1 MNGDY
6 SKLHN
11 SEAEYMVIGAC
22 ITNPDIYFSI
32 QERLRTQLFT
42 EYDCRKAII
51 IIHQM
56 VEQGK
61 QPDMTEVTPLLAKE
75 AVDIARFLTLD
86 CVSFEVTKQRL
97 NLLEDLYV
105 RRKVYEICSKGEALT
120 SDPTVQTEDLQVLV
134 KEFDSV
140 LNDSDGS
147 DVQSFGSVV
156 GGLMNDVAL
165 RMNGKEEKG
174 MLTGLH
180 IFDSRYGFHSG
191 DLVIIA
197 GETSQ
202 GKSTLATT
210 IAYNMACVG
219 IGSAYYSLEMSA
231 KQLVARIMA
240 SKTKVSSSRT
250 LYDKLN
256 EKEYQQVYDSTLQM
270 KGLPIYFDE
279 NCKTSFTRICAS
291 IKKMVKMYG
300 IKVAFID
307 YLQILAN
314 GKGDNREQLLGDMAR
329 DLKRLAVE
337 LGICVIALSQ
347 MSRAA
352 GGKEGQPALSRMR
365 GSGQIE
371 EACDIAILVHRPNK
385 QRDEARLYIAK
396 HRNGALAEERVRFNS
411 VLSYFSDYEQGEPQ
425 AGYQEHNEQLP
436 F

>member
-140 LNDSDGS
+140 LNNTEDDN
-147 DVQSFGSVV
+147 VV
-156 GGLMNDVAL
+156 TFEQVVTELVNDAAD
-165 RMNGKEEKG
+165 RKNGKKDDMG

-180 IFDSRYGFHSG
+180 IFDSRYGWHGG

-197 GETSQ
+197 GEPSQ

-210 IAYNMACVG
+210 IAYNMACSGLPV
-219 IGSAYYSLEMSA
+219 AYYSLEMSG
-231 KQLVARIMA
+231 KQLVSRIIA
-240 SKTKVSSSRT
+240 SRVKLSAAKT
-250 LYDKLN
+250 LYDKLSDN
-256 EKEYQQVYDSTLQM
+256 EYQSLYDGSLAL
-270 KGLPIYFDE
+270 KKLPIFFDE
-279 NCKTSFTRICAS
+279 KSRTSFPATVSS
-291 IKKMVKMYG
+291 IKRMVKLKG
-300 IKVAFID
+300 VRVVFID
-307 YLQILAN
+307 YLQIYVN
-314 GKGDNREQLLGDMAR
+314 GHDDNREQLLGDMAR
-329 DLKRLAVE
+329 DLKRLAVDTNTC
-337 LGICVIALSQ
+337 IVALSQ
-347 MSRAA
+347 LNRAKEK
-352 GGKEGQPALSRMR
+352 GGVPSMSRMR

-371 EACDIAILVHRPNK
+371 EACDVAVLVYRPNPNK
-385 QRDEARLYIAK
+385 EMARLK
-396 HRNGALAEERVRFNS
+396 MDKGRMVGVAEENVRFNGMY
-411 VLSYFSDYEQGEPQ
+411 SYFSDYQQGDPD
-425 AGYQEHNEQLP
+425 AVYKEHDEKLP